1 MSEASK
7 VVINSWE
14 SIVTKI
20 PPSTKNQSKLSM
32 EYDDA
37 GINFSMKLIVGIM
50 DNVEKGI

>member
-1 MSEASK
+1 
-7 VVINSWE
+7 
-14 SIVTKI
+14 
-20 PPSTKNQSKLSM
+20 M